1 MENEKIKEEKESF
14 LDKERRER
22 AIKFLIVS
30 LGGLGLNELFAFLSL
45 LVLNATVEQDPV
57 ISFPVTSSWII
68 DIHKVIIA
76 GAVAIIFVMF
86 YNYIINKIWTYR
98 KQEKNTEFN
107 NIHQFIK
114 FAIVGAVGAVIN
126 LGLIQLFSVII
137 GWNDYL
143 AFAIG
148 FTVSVISNFIFND
161 IWTFN
166 PKFGK
171 KRDKVKD

>member
-1 MENEKIKEEKESF
+1 MESKEKKEEKEPH
-14 LDKERRER
+14 LDKERRTR
-22 AIKFLIVS
+22 ATKFFIVS

-45 LVLNATVEQDPV
+45 LVLNATIEQDPV
-57 ISFPVTSSWII
+57 ISFWII

-76 GAVAIIFVMF
+76 GAVAIVFVMF

-98 KQEKNTEFN
+98 KQEKDTEFN
-107 NIHQFIK
+107 NFRQFIK
-114 FAIVGAVGAVIN
+114 FTIVGALGAVIN
-126 LGLIQLFSVII
+126 LGLIHLIAVILS
-137 GWNDYL
+137 WNEYL

-148 FTVSVISNFIFND
+148 FIVSVISNFIFND

-171 KRDKVKD
+171 IRETAED

>member
-1 MENEKIKEEKESF
+1 MESEEIKEKKEPF
-14 LDKERRER
+14 LDKERRTR

-57 ISFPVTSSWII
+57 ISFWII

-76 GAVAIIFVMF
+76 AAVAIVFVMF

-98 KQEKNTEFN
+98 KQEKSTDFN
-107 NIHQFIK
+107 NFKQFIK

-126 LGLIQLFSVII
+126 LGFVHLIHIII
-137 GWNDYL
+137 GWNEYL

-148 FTVSVISNFIFND
+148 FVVSVISNFIFND

-166 PKFGK
+166 PKFGQ
-171 KRDKVKD
+171 KRKIVKD

>member
-1 MENEKIKEEKESF
+1 MESVEIKEEKEPF
-14 LDKERRER
+14 LDKERRSR

-45 LVLNATVEQDPV
+45 LVLDATIEQDLV
-57 ISFPVTSSWII
+57 ISFWII
-68 DIHKVIIA
+68 EIHKVIIA
-76 GAVAIIFVMF
+76 GAVAIVFVMF
-86 YNYIINKIWTYR
+86 YNYFINKIWTYR
-98 KQEKNTEFN
+98 KQEKDTEFN
-107 NIHQFIK
+107 NFRQFIK

-126 LGLIQLFSVII
+126 LSLIHLFAVII
-137 GWNDYL
+137 GWNEYI

-148 FTVSVISNFIFND
+148 FIVSVISNFIFND

-171 KRDKVKD
+171 KKEMVKD

>member
-1 MENEKIKEEKESF
+1 MENEEIKKEKKPF

-22 AIKFLIVS
+22 AIKFLMVS
-30 LGGLGLNELFAFLSL
+30 IGGLGLNELFAFLSL

-57 ISFPVTSSWII
+57 ISFWII
-68 DIHKVIIA
+68 KIHKVIIA
-76 GAVAIIFVMF
+76 GAVAIVFVMF

-98 KQEKNTEFN
+98 KQEQNTEFN
-107 NIHQFIK
+107 NFRQFIK

-126 LGLIQLFSVII
+126 LSLIHLFAVVI
-137 GWNDYL
+137 GWNEYL

-148 FTVSVISNFIFND
+148 FIVSVISNFIFND

-171 KRDKVKD
+171 KKEMVKD

>member
-1 MENEKIKEEKESF
+1 MESEEIKEEKEPF
-14 LDKERRER
+14 MNKERETR

-45 LVLNATVEQDPV
+45 LVLNATIEQDPV
-57 ISFPVTSSWII
+57 ISFWII
-68 DIHKVIIA
+68 DVHKVIIA
-76 GAVAIIFVMF
+76 GAVAIVFVMF
-86 YNYIINKIWTYR
+86 YNYFINKIWTYR
-98 KQEKNTEFN
+98 KQEKDTDFN
-107 NIHQFIK
+107 SFRQFIK

-126 LGLIQLFSVII
+126 LSLIHLFAVVI
-137 GWNDYL
+137 GWNEYL

-171 KRDKVKD
+171 KIEMVKD

>member
-1 MENEKIKEEKESF
+1 MESIEIKEENEPF
-14 LDKERRER
+14 LDKERRSR

-45 LVLNATVEQDPV
+45 LVLDATIEQDLV
-57 ISFPVTSSWII
+57 ISFWII
-68 DIHKVIIA
+68 EIHKVIIA
-76 GAVAIIFVMF
+76 GAVAIVFVMF
-86 YNYIINKIWTYR
+86 YNYFINKIWTYR
-98 KQEKNTEFN
+98 KQEKDTEFN
-107 NIHQFIK
+107 NFRQFIK

-126 LGLIQLFSVII
+126 LSLIHLFAVII
-137 GWNDYL
+137 GWNEYI

-148 FTVSVISNFIFND
+148 FIVSVISNFIFND

-171 KRDKVKD
+171 KKEMVKD

>member
-1 MENEKIKEEKESF
+1 MENEEVKEEKEPF
-14 LDKERRER
+14 LDKDRRIR
-22 AIKFLIVS
+22 AAKFLIVS

-45 LVLNATVEQDPV
+45 LVLDATIEQDPV
-57 ISFPVTSSWII
+57 ISFWII
-68 DIHKVIIA
+68 NIHKVIIA
-76 GAVAIIFVMF
+76 GAVAIVFVMF

-98 KQEKNTEFN
+98 KQEKDTEFN
-107 NIHQFIK
+107 NYRQFIR

-126 LGLIQLFSVII
+126 LSLIHLIAVIF
-137 GWNDYL
+137 GWNEYL

-148 FTVSVISNFIFND
+148 FIVSVISNFIFND

-171 KRDKVKD
+171 KRELV

>member
-1 MENEKIKEEKESF
+1 MESEEIKKEKEPF
-14 LDKERRER
+14 LYKERRKR

-45 LVLNATVEQDPV
+45 LVLNASIDQDPV
-57 ISFPVTSSWII
+57 ISFWII

-76 GAVAIIFVMF
+76 GAIAIIFVMF
-86 YNYIINKIWTYR
+86 YNYIINKIWTFR

-107 NIHQFIK
+107 NYRQFIK

-126 LGLIQLFSVII
+126 LSLIHLFAVII
-137 GWNDYL
+137 GWNEYL
-143 AFAIG
+143 AFAVG
-148 FTVSVISNFIFND
+148 FIVSVISNFIFND

-171 KRDKVKD
+171 KREMVKD